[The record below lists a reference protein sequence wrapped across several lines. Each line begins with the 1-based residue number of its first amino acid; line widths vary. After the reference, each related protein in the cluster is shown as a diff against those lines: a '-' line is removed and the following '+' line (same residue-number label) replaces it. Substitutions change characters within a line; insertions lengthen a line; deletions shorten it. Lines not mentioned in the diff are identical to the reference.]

1 MLVGLF
7 VGVSLDGGVGC
18 VGGVGVAV
26 GVGDGVLFVDLS
38 VDFLTTV
45 TLQVALAFLFF
56 LDMAVI
62 FAVPTFF
69 ALTTP
74 RLLTVATDLLLDF
87 HVTFLDALAG
97 FTFFTFNVNLLPTVN
112 FFFLAESVIFFVF
125 GAAFTSGM
133 AEKAVAQRAID
144 KATAQ
149 VFFNNLFILILA

>member
-1 MLVGLF
+1 M
-7 VGVSLDGGVGC
+7 SLAGGADC

-26 GVGDGVLFVDLS
+26 GVGVGVLFVDLS
-38 VDFLTTV
+38 FAFFTTV

-56 LDMAVI
+56 LDVAVI

-97 FTFFTFNVNLLPTVN
+97 FTFFTFNVNLLPTAN

-125 GAAFTSGM
+125 GAAFACGTVTK
-133 AEKAVAQRAID
+133 AEAQRAID

-149 VFFNNLFILILA
+149 VFFINLFILFLA